1 MADRVRFDS
10 RDKAALRKLDTD
22 FTIAADGEV
31 ATIAGNIEIEIV
43 RVAGERFQL
52 TLNFPG
58 GMEFPILLS
67 RSRTLE
73 QLGFR
78 DESVPEQ

>member
-10 RDKAALRKLDTD
+10 RDKAALRKLDND
-22 FTIAADGEV
+22 FTIDASDKV
-31 ATIAGNIEIEIV
+31 ATIAGDIEIV
-43 RVAGERFQL
+43 RVAGDRFQL
-52 TLNFPG
+52 TITFPG
-58 GMEFPILLS
+58 GVEFPILLS
-67 RSRTLE
+67 RNQTLK